1 MKQKI
6 STQLATGFALIVLI
20 TVLLIGAVANGLI
33 NRQFERY
40 VALQRKNFSEQ
51 LAESLP
57 SQYDERN
64 GEWNVDYIHGIG
76 MYALKDGYLIRLLDR
91 ENHVVWD
98 AENHDMTLCHQV
110 MQEIRTEMEEKRPQ
124 LKGEFSTYRYDI
136 RKRDAIVG
144 YLDVS
149 YYSPYYFNES
159 DFRFLDSLNRILI
172 GIGLVVLTAAVA
184 MGTMLAKR
192 LSVPLLNVAEV
203 TRKIAKGD
211 YKARLQTERAQT
223 QEVEN
228 LSRSVN
234 EMAES
239 LERQEKLCRRLT
251 SDVAHELRTP
261 VTNVSLNLEMMLD
274 GVWDPTKER
283 LQNCYGELERLS
295 GIIADLEKL
304 RQVEDKKLELVL
316 ESVDLLELS
325 RLVEKTFEPDL
336 KKKELVCT
344 VQGESAV
351 VQGDAGR
358 LYQVIYNLLSNAVK
372 YSNEDGQIQIRVNCG
387 ETVAEL
393 SVEDQGI
400 GISKEDLPLV
410 FERFYRTDLSRNR
423 KTGGAGIG
431 LAIVKAIVEAHHG
444 TVTAES
450 REGRGSKFIV
460 ILPVGQPN

>member
-6 STQLATGFALIVLI
+6 STQLAAGFALIVLI
-20 TVLLIGAVANGLI
+20 TVSLIGVAANGLI
-33 NRQFERY
+33 NRQFEQY
-40 VALQRKNFSEQ
+40 VVQQRENFSEQ
-51 LAESLP
+51 MAESLP
-57 SQYDERN
+57 SQYDAQT
-64 GEWNVDYIHGIG
+64 GTWNVDYIHGIG
-76 MYALKDGYLIRLLDR
+76 MYALKDGYLIRLSDQ
-91 ENHVVWD
+91 EKHIIWD

-110 MQEIRTEMEEKRPQ
+110 MQEIRTEMEEKRPK
-124 LKGEFSTYRYDI
+124 LGGGFSTHRYDI
-136 RKRDAIVG
+136 KKHGAVIG

-149 YYSPYYFNES
+149 YYGPYYFNES
-159 DFRFLDSLNRILI
+159 DFRFLDALNWILM
-172 GIGLVVLTAAVA
+172 GVGALAVA
-184 MGTMLAKR
+184 AAAAAGAMLAKR
-192 LSVPLLNVAEV
+192 LSIPLLDVAEV
-203 TRKIAKGD
+203 TKKIAGGD
-211 YKARLQTERAQT
+211 YKARFQTERAQT

-239 LERQEKLCRRLT
+239 LERQEKLRRRLT
-251 SDVAHELRTP
+251 SDVAHEIRTP
-261 VTNVSLNLEMMLD
+261 VTNVSLNLEMMVD
-274 GVWDPTKER
+274 GVWEPTKER
-283 LQNCYGELERLS
+283 LQNCYRELERLS

-304 RQVEDKKLELVL
+304 RQVEDEKLELVL
-316 ESVDLLELS
+316 ESIDLLELS
-325 RLVEKTFEPDL
+325 RVVEKAFEPDL

-344 VQGESAV
+344 VLGEPAV

-372 YSNEDGQIQIRVNCG
+372 YSNEGGQIHIRVKRG
-387 ETVAEL
+387 EITAEL

-400 GISKEDLPLV
+400 GIPKEDLPLV

-450 REGRGSKFIV
+450 REGCGSKFTV
-460 ILPVGQPN
+460 MLPVR